1 MRRSIPLWQ
10 VIGFACVSL
19 GGTLLHF
26 LYEWTGE
33 SPVAALISAVN
44 ESTWEHMKLLF
55 VPMVLFAWV
64 QRLLFPEQEVFWR
77 VKTVGI
83 LCGLLLIPAIFYTA
97 NGGFGKTPDW
107 MNISIFFVSA
117 ALAFLLEWW
126 LFRLQ
131 MFAGKKSW
139 VPLVVLMGIT
149 ALFVYFTFSPP
160 HLPLFRDPVTGG
172 YGT

>member
-1 MRRSIPLWQ
+1 MKRSMALWQ
-10 VIGFACVSL
+10 VIGFAFVSL

-33 SPVAALISAVN
+33 SPAAAVLSAVN

-64 QRLLFPEQEVFWR
+64 QHLLFREKQDFWC

-83 LCGLLLIPAIFYTA
+83 LCGLLLIPAVFYTA

-107 MNISIFFVSA
+107 LNISIFFVSA
-117 ALAFLLEWW
+117 ALAFLLEGW

-131 MFAGKKSW
+131 VFTCKK
-139 VPLVVLMGIT
+139 PLIPLLVLTGIGV
-149 ALFVYFTFSPP
+149 LFVVFTFSPP
-160 HLPLFRDPVTGG
+160 HLPLFRDPVTGS
-172 YGT
+172 YGV